1 MFRNCSPTEFKE
13 VKNCINMVAGRTNK
27 QTNKQK
33 TKKMAILIATLH
45 KKNYFAHEY
54 LLNGELVGINYLRFF
69 ISFSLSITLTL
80 YVLVF
85 FLQNVNMIFICFYNF
100 NINKKNNSKSIK
112 HVVNFLKLVLRVLT
126 TVLKNQKN

>member
-1 MFRNCSPTEFKE
+1 
-13 VKNCINMVAGRTNK
+13 
-27 QTNKQK
+27 
-33 TKKMAILIATLH
+33 MAILIATLH

-54 LLNGELVGINYLRFF
+54 FLNGELVGINYLRFF

-100 NINKKNNSKSIK
+100 NINKK
-112 HVVNFLKLVLRVLT
+112 T
-126 TVLKNQKN
+126 Q